1 MRIVD
6 LAVVGAIENASNTFI
21 VTHT

>member
-6 LAVVGAIENASNTFI
+6 LAVVGAIENVSNTFI